1 MTEAGAQEA
10 VLTERRDRV
19 LLVTLNR
26 PDQRNAI
33 NAAVARGIAAAL
45 DELDADAGPSIGVI
59 TGEIGRAHV

>member
-10 VLTERRDRV
+10 VLTERRDRM

-33 NAAVARGIAAAL
+33 NAAVACPGVSISGTIVICRAAA
-45 DELDADAGPSIGVI
+45 
-59 TGEIGRAHV
+59 